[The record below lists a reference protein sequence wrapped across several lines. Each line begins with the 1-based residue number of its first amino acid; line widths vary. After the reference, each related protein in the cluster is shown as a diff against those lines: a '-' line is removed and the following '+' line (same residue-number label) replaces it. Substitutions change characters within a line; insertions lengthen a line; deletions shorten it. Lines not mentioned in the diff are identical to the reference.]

1 MKFQIIVLGIPK
13 GFWRWHAAP
22 RNPRRYLNSVS
33 RALLVMAMTAGC
45 FSRRSAEMA

>member
-13 GFWRWHAAP
+13 GFW
-22 RNPRRYLNSVS
+22 RYLNSVS